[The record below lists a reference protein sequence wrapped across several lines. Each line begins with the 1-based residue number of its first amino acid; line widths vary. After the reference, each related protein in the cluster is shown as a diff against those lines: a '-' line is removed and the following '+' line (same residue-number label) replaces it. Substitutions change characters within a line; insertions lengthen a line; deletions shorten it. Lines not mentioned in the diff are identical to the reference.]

1 MQDNRIK
8 VTNTAIII
16 DNYELHESEQLEH
29 PFQIYDPVYHRM
41 NYLGFYYDKENK
53 RSVFVSERDV
63 PDEYKILMNDKGDS
77 LDRVVCDYVSSMT
90 DKYAIAH
97 FQKLF
102 MPDSWK
108 DLV

>member
-53 RSVFVSERDV
+53 DTSIISMD
-63 PDEYKILMNDKGDS
+63 IAS
-77 LDRVVCDYVSSMT
+77 RVY
-90 DKYAIAH
+90 
-97 FQKLF
+97 KLF
-102 MPDSWK
+102 RETKLGED
-108 DLV
+108 

>member
-1 MQDNRIK
+1 
-8 VTNTAIII
+8 
-16 DNYELHESEQLEH
+16 
-29 PFQIYDPVYHRM
+29 M
-41 NYLGFYYDKENK
+41 NNSSKL
-53 RSVFVSERDV
+53 